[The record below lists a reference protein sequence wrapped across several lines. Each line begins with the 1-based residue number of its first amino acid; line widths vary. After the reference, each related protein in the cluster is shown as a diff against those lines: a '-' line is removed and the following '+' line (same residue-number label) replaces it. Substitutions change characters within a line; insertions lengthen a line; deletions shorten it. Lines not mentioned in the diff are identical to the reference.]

1 MGSRLKEIH
10 QQVFCMSIMFHTTK
24 SIVSLGFEMRTHYSE
39 LMRKKS
45 LQEASYLLCDVY
57 FHIWFHM

>member
-10 QQVFCMSIMFHTTK
+10 QQVFCMSIMF
-24 SIVSLGFEMRTHYSE
+24 EMRAHYSE

-57 FHIWFHM
+57 FHAHLVPHVIGQYMF